1 MLEKKFSF
9 GGEDHSLGA
18 SYKKSMAQ
26 FFFKIFDCL
35 ADSRLGNTNDIS
47 YDTIFSAEK
56 KV

>member
-35 ADSRLGNTNDIS
+35 ADSRLGNKELPGS
-47 YDTIFSAEK
+47 LGKA
-56 KV
+56 

>member
-26 FFFKIFDCL
+26 FFLKIFDCL
-35 ADSRLGNTNDIS
+35 ADSDWEIKSCLEAS
-47 YDTIFSAEK
+47 EK
-56 KV
+56 LKVVAT